1 MDKLGLTPLFSKI
14 VGGDDLP
21 RNKPH
26 ADHIFDAAGHRNAN
40 RIVMVGDGAP
50 DSLAAKAA
58 NVPCILMAYGYST
71 VPFEHLGADVVL
83 RRFRDIPSALQNMHV
98 QHRFMRSSL

>member
-1 MDKLGLTPLFSKI
+1 MVEFSELSLCL
-14 VGGDDLP
+14 DL
-21 RNKPH
+21 
-26 ADHIFDAAGHRNAN
+26 
-40 RIVMVGDGAP
+40 DGTVAP

-98 QHRFMRSSL
+98 